1 MFGVFPIDEILRYRG
16 TRFPGSRTLC
26 HPGISQNPLAG
37 CVVVFNSGGV
47 ITQDDHVAIVFRQ
60 LLWGKEFVDQG

>member
-1 MFGVFPIDEILRYRG
+1 MFAKKIGELG
-16 TRFPGSRTLC
+16 GSR
-26 HPGISQNPLAG
+26 HGGHIRHGISQNPLAG